1 VIVADR
7 KPFSE
12 IMSMVESSSK
22 ILIVGCGTCVS
33 VCMAGGDDEVK
44 ILATQLR
51 MAFQKEGREREDG
64 EAVIQRQCDREVI
77 EPLRSQVDS
86 YDAIVSMGCGAGVQL
101 LAEVFP
107 QKVTLPALNT
117 RFIGASQELGVW
129 SEMCQACGDCILA
142 QTAGVCP
149 IARCSKQ
156 LLNGP
161 CGGSAG
167 GKCEV
172 SPDIPCA
179 WQLIIDRLTER
190 GELQRLEDIR
200 GPKDWTIGPVERRVV
215 EA

>member
-1 VIVADR
+1 MIVGEQKPIAEIKEIVAPY
-7 KPFSE
+7 KKLL
-12 IMSMVESSSK
+12 V
-22 ILIVGCGTCVS
+22 LGCGTCVS

-51 MAFQKEGREREDG
+51 MAFQKEGREIDIG
-64 EAVIQRQCDREVI
+64 EAVIQRQCDREFI
-77 EPLRSQVDS
+77 EPLRNQVDS

-117 RFIGASQELGVW
+117 KFIGASQELGVW

-142 QTAGVCP
+142 QTAGICP

-161 CGGSAG
+161 CGGSSG

-200 GPKDWTIGPVERRVV
+200 GPKSWTISPVQRVV
-215 EA
+215 VET

>member
-1 VIVADR
+1 VIVAER

-12 IMSMVESSSK
+12 IMSMLGGLSK

-33 VCMAGGDDEVK
+33 VCMAGGEDEVK

-51 MAFQKEGREREDG
+51 MAFQKEGREVEIG
-64 EAVIQRQCDREVI
+64 ETVIQRQCDREFI
-77 EPLRSQVDS
+77 EPLRTQLDS
-86 YDAIVSMGCGAGVQL
+86 YDAILSMGCGAGVQL
-101 LAEVFP
+101 IAEVFP
-107 QKVTLPALNT
+107 CKTILPALNT
-117 RFIGASQELGVW
+117 KFIGASEELGVW

-142 QTAGVCP
+142 ETAGICP
-149 IARCSKQ
+149 VTRCSKH

-167 GKCEV
+167 GECEV

-190 GELQRLEDIR
+190 NELYRLEDIR
-200 GPKDWTIGPVERRVV
+200 PPKDWTIIPVQRRAV
-215 EA
+215 ET